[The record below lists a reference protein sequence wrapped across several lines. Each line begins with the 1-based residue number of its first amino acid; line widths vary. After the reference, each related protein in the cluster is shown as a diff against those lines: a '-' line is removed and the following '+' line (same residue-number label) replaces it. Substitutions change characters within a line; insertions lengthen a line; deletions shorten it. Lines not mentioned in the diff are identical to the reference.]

1 MAKEVQL
8 IKPRM
13 KNLTKV
19 ILKSFFE
26 LRPKILSTIL
36 FIPFLY
42 LMGWVLAQ
50 PLFYLNFD
58 KENLSLIGTFFT
70 LFLFIFLLPYWFQG
84 KWNIKNTWEKLGINR
99 NNIWINILHFSQ
111 GILFSLILIIIIL
124 IPILKTNYVT
134 WSGELTPSILSQTFF
149 YILGLGLAE
158 ELVFRAWLF
167 EELKLVYGIKI
178 SIIFQAFV
186 YSFIHYISDTSFL
199 NIIGLRL
206 GWFFLGILLSLIRVK
221 DKGSL
226 WRCIGI
232 HGGLVGI
239 WYFLNEVFIK
249 ISLKTPSYLVGP
261 FNENL
266 SNPLGSLCGIIL
278 IIILCIY
285 YGNKSRIII
294 FKSFK

>member
-1 MAKEVQL
+1 
-8 IKPRM
+8 M

-70 LFLFIFLLPYWFQG
+70 LFLFILLLPYWFQG

-149 YILGLGLAE
+149 YVLGLGLAE

-167 EELKLVYGIKI
+167 EELKLLYGIKI